1 MIIDTINI
9 GGVLIPYNDIR
20 NYRLINREFLFRPM
34 FRKASSFP
42 FKKYEFVQMIPFC
55 AILSENEYNALSPSK
70 SRLSRQAIDNIDTAK
85 SLAIDFVTKG
95 SIVQN
100 IALNAAD
107 AALGFAFDTAKS
119 AAKKITSKGKFYCLD
134 RKGNV
139 FRTTIN
145 SIPSLLASEI
155 EFPIE
160 ITKAVTKHM
169 LPSGYDPEIK
179 QGLALHITTRFQNYL
194 FFGYGIHIND
204 PQQMYEKITQ
214 DLAIRRML

>member
-85 SLAIDFVTKG
+85 SLAIDLITKD
-95 SIVQN
+95 SMVQN

-107 AALGFAFDTAKS
+107 VALNFAVSKAKNI
-119 AAKKITSKGKFYCLD
+119 ASKNRFYCLD

-145 SIPSLLASEI
+145 SIPPLLASEI
-155 EFPIE
+155 GFPIE

-204 PQQMYEKITQ
+204 PQQMYEKIAQ
-214 DLAIRRML
+214 DLAIRRMP

>member
-20 NYRLINREFLFRPM
+20 NYRLINREFLFCPM

-85 SLAIDFVTKG
+85 SLAIDLITKD
-95 SIVQN
+95 SMVQN

-107 AALGFAFDTAKS
+107 VALNFAVSKAKNIAS
-119 AAKKITSKGKFYCLD
+119 KKQILL
-134 RKGNV
+134 
-139 FRTTIN
+139 FR
-145 SIPSLLASEI
+145 S
-155 EFPIE
+155 
-160 ITKAVTKHM
+160 
-169 LPSGYDPEIK
+169 
-179 QGLALHITTRFQNYL
+179 
-194 FFGYGIHIND
+194 
-204 PQQMYEKITQ
+204 
-214 DLAIRRML
+214 